1 MSHHSGGRMWLLT
14 LTYSDRRNIFNHFCF
29 SIDLCWVRP
38 KFRLFKTPE
47 GMRPSVVNVL
57 VCIKRERYYT
67 ERTDQK
73 QKKTTICRKSIW
85 FPSKNYILFSHL
97 LPQLPVIT
105 FAKGRRKEKE
115 ENMKDEIRKGD
126 FFTYSKS
133 STVRSHK

>member
-1 MSHHSGGRMWLLT
+1 MIKNNNSSRPATGLVSHHSGGRMWLLT

-85 FPSKNYILFSHL
+85 FPSKNYILFFPSIA
-97 LPQLPVIT
+97 PIAGDN
-105 FAKGRRKEKE
+105 FCKRKKKRKRRKYE
-115 ENMKDEIRKGD
+115 R
-126 FFTYSKS
+126 
-133 STVRSHK
+133 